1 LVRATRNAVIRRAA
15 TLVVLARVE
24 RAIDGA
30 GTAVATLQI
39 TGLLDSLES
48 NYGALDP
55 VAPTDPYEFLVW
67 WHCGYPASEERC
79 SKGWASLTREVGIAP
94 KRLIFASTAKLVGV
108 LKAGGMVPDLR
119 AARVKEIAERVQEEY
134 GGDLRS
140 ALSRLSVPQARK
152 ALKAFPGIGNPG
164 ADRILLFSRL
174 SPVAA
179 VPSACPYVLVRVLQ
193 GPEGPKYV
201 AVYAAAQ
208 QTLNTLP
215 ATVDERIRA
224 YLLVARH
231 GHELCKRSNPLC
243 ERCPLRAQC
252 AFATRSKNQ

>member
-1 LVRATRNAVIRRAA
+1 
-15 TLVVLARVE
+15 
-24 RAIDGA
+24 
-30 GTAVATLQI
+30 VATLRI
-39 TGLLDSLES
+39 TDLLDSLES

-55 VAPTDPYEFLVW
+55 AAPTDPYEFLIW

-79 SKGWASLTREVGIAP
+79 SKGWAELTREVGIAP
-94 KRLIFASTAKLVGV
+94 KRLISVSTAKLVAA

-119 AARVKEIAERVQEEY
+119 AARLKEIAARVREY

-140 ALSRLSVPQARK
+140 ALSRLSAPQARK
-152 ALKAFPGIGNPG
+152 ALKTFPGIGNPG

-174 SPVAA
+174 WPVAA
-179 VPSACPYVLVRVLQ
+179 VPSACPHVLVRILH

-201 AVYAAAQ
+201 ANYAGAQ
-208 QTLNTLP
+208 RILNTLP
-215 ATVDERIRA
+215 ATVDERIRG

-243 ERCPLRAQC
+243 ERCPLRARC
-252 AFATRSKNQ
+252 AFANEPKKPQ

>member
-1 LVRATRNAVIRRAA
+1 M
-15 TLVVLARVE
+15 

-30 GTAVATLQI
+30 GTAVATPRI
-39 TGLLDSLES
+39 TDLLDSLES

-55 VAPTDPYEFLVW
+55 LAPTDPYEFLIW

-79 SKGWASLTREVGIAP
+79 AEGWASLTREVGIAP
-94 KRLIFASTAKLVGV
+94 KRLAAASTAKLVGA

-119 AARVKEIAERVQEEY
+119 AARLKEIAAKIQEEY

-164 ADRILLFSRL
+164 ADRILLFARL

-179 VPSACPYVLVRVLQ
+179 VPSACPYVLVRVLH
-193 GPEGPKYV
+193 GPEGDKYV
-201 AVYAAAQ
+201 AIYAAAQ
-208 QTLNTLP
+208 RMLNTLP
-215 ATVDERIRA
+215 ATFNARIRG

-231 GHELCKRSNPLC
+231 ARELCKRSNPLC
-243 ERCPLRAQC
+243 ARCPLQARC
-252 AFATRSKNQ
+252 AFANRSKTKQ

>member
-1 LVRATRNAVIRRAA
+1 
-15 TLVVLARVE
+15 
-24 RAIDGA
+24 
-30 GTAVATLQI
+30 VATLRI
-39 TGLLDSLES
+39 TDLLDSLES

-55 VAPTDPYEFLVW
+55 AAPTDPYEFLIW

-79 SKGWASLTREVGIAP
+79 SKGWASLTREVGIAT
-94 KRLIFASTAKLVGV
+94 KRLISASTAKLVAA
-108 LKAGGMVPDLR
+108 LEAGGMVPDLR
-119 AARVKEIAERVQEEY
+119 AARVKEIAEQVQEDY

-179 VPSACPYVLVRVLQ
+179 VPSACPHVLVRVLH

-201 AVYAAAQ
+201 ATYAAAQ
-208 QTLNTLP
+208 LILNTLP

-243 ERCPLRAQC
+243 ERCPLRARC
-252 AFATRSKNQ
+252 AFANGLKKPQ

>member
-1 LVRATRNAVIRRAA
+1 MATPR
-15 TLVVLARVE
+15 
-24 RAIDGA
+24 
-30 GTAVATLQI
+30 I
-39 TGLLDSLES
+39 TDILDSLES

-55 VAPTDPYEFLVW
+55 VAPADPYEFLIW

-79 SKGWASLTREVGIAP
+79 SKGWSSLTREVGFAP
-94 KRLIFASTAKLVGV
+94 KRLIAASTAKLAGA
-108 LKAGGMVPDLR
+108 LEAGGMVPDLR

-134 GGDLRS
+134 GGDLRT
-140 ALSRLSVPQARK
+140 ALSRLSAPQARK

-208 QTLNTLP
+208 QMLSTLA
-215 ATVDERIRA
+215 ATFDERIRG
-224 YLLVARH
+224 YLLVAHH
-231 GHELCKRSNPLC
+231 GHELCKRTNPLC
-243 ERCPLRAQC
+243 ARCALRAQC
-252 AFATRSKNQ
+252 AFANRSKNQ